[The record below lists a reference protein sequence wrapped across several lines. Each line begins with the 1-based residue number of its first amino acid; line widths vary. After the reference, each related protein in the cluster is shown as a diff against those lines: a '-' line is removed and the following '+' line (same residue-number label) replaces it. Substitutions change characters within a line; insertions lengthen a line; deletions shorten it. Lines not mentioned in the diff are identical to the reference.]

1 MTVLIFMMF
10 FAICCGI
17 IANNK
22 NRSVGLAIFCGAF
35 FGIFAFIIY
44 LLLGKKQPK

>member
-1 MTVLIFMMF
+1 MIVLLFMMF

-35 FGIFAFIIY
+35 FGIFAPVLFLY
-44 LLLGKKQPK
+44 LNNN

>member
-22 NRSVGLAIFCGAF
+22 NRSVGLAIFCGFF

>member
-17 IANNK
+17 VASNK
-22 NRSVGLAIFCGAF
+22 NRSVGLAIFNGAL
-35 FGIFAFIIY
+35 FGIFALIIY
-44 LLLGKKQPK
+44 LLLDKK